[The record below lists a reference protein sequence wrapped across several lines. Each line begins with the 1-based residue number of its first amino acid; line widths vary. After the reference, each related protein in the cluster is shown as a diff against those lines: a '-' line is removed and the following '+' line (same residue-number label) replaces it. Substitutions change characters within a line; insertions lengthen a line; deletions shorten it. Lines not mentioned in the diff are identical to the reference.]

1 MEQLIAL
8 CLSSYLRKTQ
18 VHHSMKKFLKK
29 LGYSLLGLIVIL
41 IAISFLLPSK
51 QRIESTVKI
60 NAPIQLVFEQV
71 NDLRNWERWSPWKKM
86 DPMMEMSYSNPPAG
100 KGAFYNWKSSNP
112 RLGNGKLILTEVI
125 PNKKIVTALDFEK
138 WHDASAEFIF
148 EEEKNTVKVTWSM
161 MHDIGGNPFNKYAAL
176 FQKGAMRKMFDQ
188 GLTTIKINSETR

>member
-1 MEQLIAL
+1 
-8 CLSSYLRKTQ
+8 
-18 VHHSMKKFLKK
+18 MKKFLKK

-41 IAISFLLPSK
+41 LAISFLLPSQ

-60 NAPIQLVFEQV
+60 NAPIQMVFEQV

-112 RLGNGKLILTEVI
+112 RLGNGKMILTEVI

-161 MHDIGGNPFNKYAAL
+161 VHDIGSNPFNKYAAL

-188 GLTTIKINSETR
+188 GLTTIKINSEKR